1 MSTPPENLLEVD
13 ALKVHFP
20 IYSGFLFKKITG
32 LIKAVDGTSFSIKKG
47 EVLGLVGE
55 SGCGKSTLAR
65 AIMQLQPIS
74 SGEVHLGGTCL
85 NCLHQSRLRRK
96 RNLFQMVFQDP
107 FASLNP
113 RMTVF
118 SALSEALQTN
128 RQYKKL
134 SKAQLRE
141 EVALLMSKVGLN
153 ANDMLKY
160 PHEFSGG
167 QRQRIAIARALAP
180 RPQLIIA
187 DEPVSALD
195 VSVQSQI
202 INLIKQLSRDMGLT
216 ILFISHD
223 LSVVKYISD
232 RIAVMYLGKI
242 VEIGKATDIIEKP
255 LHPYTKALV
264 SAITIP
270 DPKRERSRQ
279 RIMLT
284 GELPSRKNL
293 PQGCPFHPR
302 CPYAIE
308 RCKQIIPPLESP
320 STSMHPVACI
330 RATEINPAL

>member
-1 MSTPPENLLEVD
+1 MTIETETLLEVD
-13 ALKVHFP
+13 SLKVHFP
-20 IYSGFLFKKITG
+20 IFSGLLFRKLSG
-32 LIKAVDGTSFSIKKG
+32 VIKAVDGATFSIKKG

-55 SGCGKSTLAR
+55 TGCGKSTLAR
-65 AIMQLQPIS
+65 GLMQLLPNV
-74 SGEVHLGGTCL
+74 SGTVRLGGVCL
-85 NCLHQSRLRRK
+85 NHLRPSRLRRK

-113 RMTVF
+113 RITVF
-118 SALSEALQTN
+118 NALSEALRTN
-128 RQYKKL
+128 RLYSKL
-134 SKAQLRE
+134 SRAELRE
-141 EVALLMSKVGLN
+141 EVASLMNKVGLN
-153 ANDMLKY
+153 ENDMLKY

-242 VEIGKATDIIEKP
+242 VEIGDATKIIENP

-264 SAITIP
+264 SAIPIP

-284 GELPSRKNL
+284 GELPSPRNH
-293 PQGCPFHPR
+293 PIGCPFHPR

-308 RCKQIIPPLESP
+308 RCKQVIPLLESP
-320 STSMHPVACI
+320 KPTMHPVACI
-330 RATEINPAL
+330 RATEINAE